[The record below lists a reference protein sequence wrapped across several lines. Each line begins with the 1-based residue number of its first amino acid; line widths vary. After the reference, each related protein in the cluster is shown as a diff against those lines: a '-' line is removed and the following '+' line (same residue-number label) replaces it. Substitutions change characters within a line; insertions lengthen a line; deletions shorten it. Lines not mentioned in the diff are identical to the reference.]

1 MYANRKDPLDGEI
14 FFYYSYVKTITASYV
29 CLSSSS
35 PEMLVQLWLMI
46 RKNDHLSAINGLD
59 KIMLPLKSN
68 RFYNEK

>member
-35 PEMLVQLWLMI
+35 PEMLVQLRLMI
-46 RKNDHLSAINGLD
+46 GEKLPSVSHQWTREDYVAIE
-59 KIMLPLKSN
+59 I
-68 RFYNEK
+68 